1 MEQAVKQKIILTD
14 NKQLLILQMML
25 FILRVYCAA

>member
-14 NKQLLILQMML
+14 NKQLLKLQMML